1 MKLHYNKFQLIELLE
16 IGVYSITYM
25 DNENRRQTRCLTLNR
40 DIIGQ
45 LDALPPGFYSIMD
58 AADFQNDDDLEA
70 IAALDINS
78 REWHIFYLDNAI
90 RMKKYDDNGTF

>member
-1 MKLHYNKFQLIELLE
+1 MSLHYDKYELIELLE

-25 DNENRRQTRCLTLNR
+25 DNENRRQSRCLTLNR
-40 DIIGQ
+40 DIIGK
-45 LDALPPGFYSIMD
+45 LDAMPEGFYSIME
-58 AADFQNDDDLEA
+58 AADFRGESPA

-78 REWHIFYLDNAI
+78 KEWHIFYLDNAI